1 MVIELEEEKRRD
13 LPSDAKHI
21 GYREV
26 TIQDI
31 KLQRINTRYRLER
44 YYSANEN
51 KTYEAK
57 LPEGIKGLGG
67 YGAELQATVIM
78 LYFELR
84 VPEEKIVGVLKSQG
98 IEISAGQI
106 SNILTKKHLEKFEEE
121 RSEVLKAGLGSTEYQ
136 HIDETGARVNGQNQY
151 TTTVCNEHYGV
162 FYTNEKKDKETVE
175 KLLSA
180 EFKEEEEKAK
190 ASEEHK
196 IIETART
203 TEEGKEPQ
211 QEPINVVEVREEKK
225 LEVLKNERTEQQIPE
240 QTKVADE
247 DKKLSV
253 RNNILTT
260 PIEKRCTDSG
270 VVVTN
275 KESIERTT
283 EEVIQNDITLREKI
297 PILIADDAPQFHNQT
312 EHRGLCWVHED
323 RHYKKLKPCF
333 ANNQKKLED
342 VRDRYWDLYGRGLE
356 YKETPTE
363 EFKQELNQAFDE
375 LFGTKTGY
383 KDLDKRLELTKAK
396 KEHMMLFLEFPEIP
410 LDNNEAE
417 RALREFVVKRKV
429 SNGTRSKDGTKAW
442 DVFLSLVDTCHKQG
456 VNFYQYIK
464 DRIAGKE
471 ELPFLASLI
480 NSKAKSEVVHDTS

>member
-1 MVIELEEEKRRD
+1 M
-13 LPSDAKHI
+13 
-21 GYREV
+21 
-26 TIQDI
+26 
-31 KLQRINTRYRLER
+31 
-44 YYSANEN
+44 
-51 KTYEAK
+51 
-57 LPEGIKGLGG
+57 
-67 YGAELQATVIM
+67 
-78 LYFELR
+78 
-84 VPEEKIVGVLKSQG
+84 
-98 IEISAGQI
+98 
-106 SNILTKKHLEKFEEE
+106 
-121 RSEVLKAGLGSTEYQ
+121 
-136 HIDETGARVNGQNQY
+136 
-151 TTTVCNEHYGV
+151 

-297 PILIADDAPQFHNQT
+297 PILI
-312 EHRGLCWVHED
+312 
-323 RHYKKLKPCF
+323 
-333 ANNQKKLED
+333 
-342 VRDRYWDLYGRGLE
+342 GR
-356 YKETPTE
+356 
-363 EFKQELNQAFDE
+363 
-375 LFGTKTGY
+375 
-383 KDLDKRLELTKAK
+383 
-396 KEHMMLFLEFPEIP
+396 
-410 LDNNEAE
+410 
-417 RALREFVVKRKV
+417 
-429 SNGTRSKDGTKAW
+429 
-442 DVFLSLVDTCHKQG
+442 
-456 VNFYQYIK
+456 
-464 DRIAGKE
+464 
-471 ELPFLASLI
+471 
-480 NSKAKSEVVHDTS
+480 